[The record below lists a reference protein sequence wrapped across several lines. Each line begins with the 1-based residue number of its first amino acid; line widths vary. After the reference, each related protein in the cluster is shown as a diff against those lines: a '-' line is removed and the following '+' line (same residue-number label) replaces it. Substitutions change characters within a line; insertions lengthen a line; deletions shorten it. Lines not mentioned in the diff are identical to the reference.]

1 MPSRAPERERKPGD
15 VVRAAWSGV
24 GRRRWWHTPPWSEG
38 EVKVPNW
45 SALLFAVTA
54 LLLMLVAHARKRRG
68 DGDAQA
74 GRGPGSVPEGVAAGE
89 NAGGAEAPED
99 ELWGRTRGA
108 PRRPPPVE
116 AAPPKAAEA
125 SLSRERQ
132 VAALVMSIAVSVCS
146 LGGALYL
153 ILSRRY
159 GSEAEKWAF
168 GTVGTIL
175 GYWLNAVR

>member
-1 MPSRAPERERKPGD
+1 MLDRG
-15 VVRAAWSGV
+15 
-24 GRRRWWHTPPWSEG
+24 
-38 EVKVPNW
+38 
-45 SALLFAVTA
+45 ALLFAATA
-54 LLLMLVAHARKRRG
+54 LLLMLVAYARKRRG
-68 DGDAQA
+68 DGGDGQA
-74 GRGPGSVPEGVAAGE
+74 GRGAGEVPEVVAADE
-89 NAGGAEAPED
+89 TAGWAEAPED

-108 PRRPPPVE
+108 PRRPSPVK

-125 SLSRERQ
+125 SLSRQRQ
-132 VAALVMSIAVSVCS
+132 VAALVMSIAVSACS